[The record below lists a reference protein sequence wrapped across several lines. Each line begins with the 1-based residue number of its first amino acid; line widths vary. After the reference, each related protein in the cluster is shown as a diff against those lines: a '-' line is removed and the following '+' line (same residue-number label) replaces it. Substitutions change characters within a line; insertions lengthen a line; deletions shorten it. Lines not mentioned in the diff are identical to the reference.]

1 MDRRSFVSRL
11 APLALAAACAR
22 PARLAAAGTTAPRRR
37 LLCYTRSAGFVHSVV
52 KPAADGGPSL
62 VDRTVTALGEREGFD
77 VVCTK
82 DGGVFSADGLR
93 PFDAFLFFT
102 SGYLTESGGDGA
114 PPMPAG
120 GKAALLDAVRAGKGF
135 VGLHSA
141 TDSFHTLPDPPDRS
155 NRHVTHGPAKVDPY
169 IAMIGGEFIAHGA
182 QQAARVR
189 VTDARFPGM
198 GGFTDGA
205 PRMGEWY
212 SLKEFASDLHVLM
225 VLDTAGMPDPEYAR
239 GPFPV
244 TWARPHGRGR
254 VFYPALG
261 HREDEWADPAFLGLL
276 SGAVRWSFGDVAADV
291 PPNLTEVAPRH
302 ADLPRRRG
310 PA

>member
-1 MDRRSFVSRL
+1 MNRRSFVSRL

-22 PARLAAAGTTAPRRR
+22 PAARLGLAGSMAPRRR

-52 KPAADGGPSL
+52 KPAAGGGPSL
-62 VDRTVTALGEREGFD
+62 VDRTITALGARDGFD

-82 DGGVFSADGLR
+82 DGGVFTADGLR

-102 SGYLTESGGDGA
+102 SGYLTEAGGDNE
-114 PPMPAG
+114 PPMAPG
-120 GKAALLDAVRAGKGF
+120 GKEALLEAVRAGKGF

-155 NRHVTHGPAKVDPY
+155 NRHVTHGAKVDPY
-169 IAMIGGEFIAHGA
+169 IAMIGAEFIAHGA
-182 QQAARVR
+182 QQAAPVR
-189 VTDARFPGM
+189 IVDRRFPGM

-212 SLKEFASDLHVLM
+212 SLKEFASDMHVLM
-225 VLDTAGMPDPEYAR
+225 VLETAGMPDPEYAR

-244 TWARPHGRGR
+244 TWARRHGRGH
-254 VFYPALG
+254 VFYSALG
-261 HREDEWADPAFLGLL
+261 HREDEWADAAFLGLL
-276 SGAVRWSFGDVAADV
+276 AGAIGWSFGDVTADV
-291 PPNLTEVAPRH
+291 PPNLVAVAPRYG
-302 ADLPRRRG
+302 DLPRRR
-310 PA
+310 